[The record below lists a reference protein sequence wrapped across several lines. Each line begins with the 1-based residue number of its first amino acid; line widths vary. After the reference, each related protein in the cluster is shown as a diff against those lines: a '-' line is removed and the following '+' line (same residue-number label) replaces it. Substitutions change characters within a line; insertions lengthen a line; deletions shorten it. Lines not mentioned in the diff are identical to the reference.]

1 MHSGFFY
8 AILRLM
14 NGIPSGFS
22 DYVADG
28 CDRCSF
34 IRSYLARRGVESVVL
49 PVAGKNHV
57 YVKFPTSQYNPQFR
71 IKTVIAH
78 YDRVPGSPGAND
90 NSAANFCLM
99 DWAERLASRFDFHN
113 IRLLFSD
120 GEEFASGSV
129 ASQGAFSLA
138 SLFKRLGITN
148 DDVYVFDCMG
158 RGTIPILRKTVLPL
172 AVPYTLRMRFA
183 ALEDRAEAL
192 LRRSTSRRW
201 LTLPFAYSDNAG
213 FIAYGI
219 PAVAVTMLPE
229 DEADK
234 YFAALIKEKSLEN
247 YIVNHT
253 VDAKSDAEEKEKL
266 LKLQA
271 MVPETWKLINTE
283 NDTERTLTPES
294 FFVFASILDVLADEK
309 TLVS

>member
-1 MHSGFFY
+1 
-8 AILRLM
+8 M

-28 CDRCSF
+28 CDRCAF
-34 IRSYLARRGVESVVL
+34 IRSYLARHGVESVVL
-49 PVAGKNHV
+49 PVEEKNHV

-99 DWAERLASRFDFHN
+99 DWAERLANRSDFHN
-113 IRLLFSD
+113 VRLLFSD
-120 GEEFASGSV
+120 GEEFASGGV
-129 ASQGAFSLA
+129 ESQGAFSLA

-172 AVPYTLRMRFA
+172 AVPYAFRTRFA
-183 ALEDRAEAL
+183 ALEERAEAL
-192 LRRSTSRRW
+192 LRRSASQRW

-213 FIAYGI
+213 FIACGI

-229 DEADK
+229 DEANA
-234 YFAALIKEKSLEN
+234 YLAALIKEKSLEN
-247 YIVNHT
+247 YIVNHI
-253 VDAKSDAEEKEKL
+253 VDAKSDAEAKEKL
-266 LKLQA
+266 LKLQS
-271 MVPETWKLINTE
+271 MVPETWKLINTK
-283 NDTERTLTPES
+283 NDTERTLTAES
-294 FFVFASILDVLADEK
+294 FAVFASILDVLADEK
-309 TLVS
+309 TLIS

>member
-1 MHSGFFY
+1 M
-8 AILRLM
+8 
-14 NGIPSGFS
+14 
-22 DYVADG
+22 
-28 CDRCSF
+28 
-34 IRSYLARRGVESVVL
+34 

-99 DWAERLASRFDFHN
+99 DWASRLQSRVDFHN
-113 IRLLFSD
+113 VRLLFSD
-120 GEEFASGSV
+120 GEEFASGGV

-158 RGTIPILRKTVLPL
+158 RGTIPILRKTILPL
-172 AVPYTLRMRFA
+172 AVPYELRTRFA
-183 ALEDRAEAL
+183 ALEDRAESL
-192 LRRSTSRRW
+192 LRRTSRRW

-213 FIAYGI
+213 FIACGI

-229 DEADK
+229 DEADA
-234 YFAALIKEKSLEN
+234 YLASLIKEKSLEN

-253 VDAKSDAEEKEKL
+253 VDAKSDAESKEKL
-266 LKLQA
+266 LKLQS
-271 MVPETWKLINTE
+271 MVPRTWRLINTK

-294 FFVFASILDVLADEK
+294 FTVFASILDALADEK

>member
-1 MHSGFFY
+1 
-8 AILRLM
+8 M
-14 NGIPSGFS
+14 NLLPAGFS
-22 DYVADG
+22 DYVADD
-28 CDRCSF
+28 CDRCAF

-49 PVAGKNHV
+49 PVEGKNHV

-78 YDRVPGSPGAND
+78 YDRTLGSPGAND

-99 DWAERLASRFDFHN
+99 NWASRLQNRFDFHN

-120 GEEFASGSV
+120 GEEFASGGV
-129 ASQGAFSLA
+129 ACQGAFSLA

-158 RGTIPILRKTVLPL
+158 RGTVPILRKTILPS
-172 AVPYTLRMRFA
+172 AVPYELRTRFA
-183 ALEDRAEAL
+183 ALEDRAEEL
-192 LRRSTSRRW
+192 LRRSASRRW

-213 FIAYGI
+213 FIACGI

-229 DEADK
+229 DEATA
-234 YFAALIKEKSLEN
+234 YLSSLIKEKSLEN

-253 VDAKSDAEEKEKL
+253 VDAESGEESKEKL
-266 LKLQA
+266 LKLQS
-271 MVPETWKLINTE
+271 MVPLTWKLINTK

-294 FFVFASILDVLADEK
+294 FSVFASILDALADEK

>member
-1 MHSGFFY
+1 MHFLP
-8 AILRLM
+8 A
-14 NGIPSGFS
+14 GFS
-22 DYVADG
+22 DYIADG
-28 CDRCSF
+28 CDRCAF
-34 IRSYLARRGVESVVL
+34 IGVESVVM

-78 YDRVPGSPGAND
+78 YDRSLGSPGAND

-99 DWAERLASRFDFHN
+99 DWASRLQSRVDFHN
-113 IRLLFSD
+113 VRLLFSD
-120 GEEFASGSV
+120 GEEFASGGV

-158 RGTIPILRKTVLPL
+158 RGTIPILRKTILPL
-172 AVPYTLRMRFA
+172 AVPYELRTRFA
-183 ALEDRAEAL
+183 ALEDRAESL
-192 LRRSTSRRW
+192 LRRTSRRW

-213 FIAYGI
+213 FIACGI

-229 DEADK
+229 DEADA
-234 YFAALIKEKSLEN
+234 YLASLIKEKSLEN

-253 VDAKSDAEEKEKL
+253 VDAKSDAEAKEKL
-266 LKLQA
+266 LKLQSL
-271 MVPETWKLINTE
+271 VPQTWRLINTK

-294 FFVFASILDVLADEK
+294 FTVFASILDALADEK